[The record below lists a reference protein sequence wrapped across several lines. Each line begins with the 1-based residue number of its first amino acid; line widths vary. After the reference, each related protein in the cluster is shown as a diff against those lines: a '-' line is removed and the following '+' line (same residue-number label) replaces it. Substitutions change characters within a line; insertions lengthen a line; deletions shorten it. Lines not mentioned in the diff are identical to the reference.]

1 MKNEVKSIEVVV
13 RFMIYL
19 ANKPVLEILE
29 TFYKF
34 FGKEN
39 VDCSIFYP
47 NYKEYINELFRY
59 GTLSRVSKVDVCS
72 NETVRILLQRNNVMY
87 ANGMEVCAAFYK
99 LWRVNKTDAMLLLK
113 YIVLTC
119 DKQAINGYICEIE
132 ENTSLNDPLYFHEP
146 LIYVYFKKATVVLNE
161 NDRVRHDIFD
171 YFFCV
176 PCLYGFIAYAPF
188 SYRHNQ
194 TSIAG
199 ARTTFT
205 VSEWMYNYVHSHRP
219 SFSANYPMR
228 FKAHCTGNA
237 QTPLNKLVSS
247 IYSAMV
253 QTDAHSLPKQYADL
267 FCINLRTYLT
277 VESNAGGQYR
287 KIEELASMSEQPVY
301 HPKYI
306 NNGIGSMSQD
316 RFDSGI
322 LAYEEIRTEGGYCR
336 TTKELIQ
343 KMLKKNAMYKILK
356 FQGVKNKIVYGMS
369 YNDVA
374 FAISDLIT
382 LVGIS
387 KYNSTWFIGA
397 AINNRSEVVKLQN
410 NVRLPNISSYSNQ
423 YILFRGKKFGLKI
436 INSTEESGIC
446 VLKPEIFEYLYK
458 RILEYVNQHLDER
471 CKQQQQQQ

>member
-1 MKNEVKSIEVVV
+1 MKNEIKSMEVVI
-13 RFMIYL
+13 RFMTYL
-19 ANKPVLEILE
+19 ANKPVREILG

-47 NYKEYINELFRY
+47 NYKYYIRDLFKYGILSRISRMDVVNTDSVYSLFR
-59 GTLSRVSKVDVCS
+59 
-72 NETVRILLQRNNVMY
+72 RNNVEY
-87 ANGMEVCAAFYK
+87 TNNMEVYVAFNR
-99 LWRVNKTDAMLLLK
+99 LWRVNKNDAMTLLK
-113 YIVLTC
+113 YIVITC
-119 DKQAINGYICEIE
+119 HNQDIDGYISEIE
-132 ENTSLNDPLYFHEP
+132 EKASGDPLYFNEP
-146 LIYVYFKKATVVLNE
+146 LIYVYFKKATIVLNE
-161 NDRVRHDIFD
+161 NDRIKHEIFD

-176 PCLYGFIAYAPF
+176 PCLYGFIACASF

-205 VSEWMYNYVHSHRP
+205 VPEWNYNYVHSHRP
-219 SFSANYPMR
+219 SFDSRCPMR
-228 FKAHCTGNA
+228 FKSHCTGNSN
-237 QTPLNKLVSS
+237 TPLNQLIAS
-247 IYSAMV
+247 IYSAMIRPNV
-253 QTDAHSLPKQYADL
+253 HSLPSQYADL
-267 FCINLRTYLT
+267 FCINLRTYLS

-306 NNGIGSMSQD
+306 NCGIGSMTASRLYD
-316 RFDSGI
+316 
-322 LAYEEIRTEGGYCR
+322 LLEIVNMQNRY
-336 TTKELIQ
+336 KSIDQLIQ
-343 KMLKKNAMYKILK
+343 EMLKKNAMYKILK

-382 LVGIS
+382 LIGID
-387 KYNSTWFIGA
+387 KHDNNWFVRA
-397 AINNRSEVVKLQN
+397 AINNRSEIVRLQN
-410 NVRLPNISSYSNQ
+410 GVRLPNVSTYSNQ
-423 YILFRGKKFGLKI
+423 YILFRGRKFGLKI

-446 VLKPEIFEYLYK
+446 VLRPEIFEYLYK
-458 RILEYVNQHLDER
+458 KILEYVNWYLDER